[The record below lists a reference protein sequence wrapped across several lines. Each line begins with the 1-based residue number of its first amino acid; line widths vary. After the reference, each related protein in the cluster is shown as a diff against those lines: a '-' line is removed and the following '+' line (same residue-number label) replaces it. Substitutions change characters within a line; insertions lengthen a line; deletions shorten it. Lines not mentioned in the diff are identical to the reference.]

1 MASVNLDISQRLD
14 ITCRKG
20 DTFKLT
26 LNFTDSSG
34 VAIDLSGYVF
44 NMDVRDASDSADVIS
59 NTVFDYIVNA
69 DGTTGKLTVA
79 ATATEMQVTAGTYI
93 YDLQADVSGTITT
106 WLYGTFTINDD
117 VTTA

>member
-1 MASVNLDISQRLD
+1 MASVNLDIAQRLD
-14 ITCRKG
+14 ITCRRG

-26 LNFTDSSG
+26 LNFTDSADD
-34 VAIDLSGYVF
+34 AINLSGYTF
-44 NMDVRDASDSADVIS
+44 NMDVRDITDTTDIIA
-59 NTVFDYIVNA
+59 NTVFDYTVNA
-69 DGTTGKLTVA
+69 DSTTGKLTVA